1 MGKEIKKKE
10 KKGKSLRERLG
21 EVVMEYTRQV
31 ANLMDRDMR
40 YVYWVGV
47 NSSGTYGTFSICDLG
62 DTLFL
67 KLEEM
72 QEIIDNLDKWVARYE
87 SREAVAEEIILWTD
101 WSVNDKNMKMN
112 LRSWLLGAP
121 RLTKKEYEERRK
133 QEGD

>member
-10 KKGKSLRERLG
+10 KKEKSLRERLG

-47 NSSGTYGTFSICDLG
+47 PAGQVYGTFSICDLG

-67 KLEEM
+67 TLEEM
-72 QEIIDNLDKWVARYE
+72 QVLIDDLDKWVARYSTPE
-87 SREAVAEEIILWTD
+87 NVAEEVVLWSE
-101 WSVNDKNMKMN
+101 WNVNDKNMKMN